1 MKKEKNTAVEEK
13 TKQLIDLKNNLTEA
27 NYKAESLERKLKV
40 AEKDSS
46 KFDTMQEEYENK
58 IKELNSIH
66 AQEKYSII
74 FNL

>member
-1 MKKEKNTAVEEK
+1 LKKEKNTAVEEK